1 MTTYTKVVVQD
12 EQTDEYL
19 IEFSED
25 ELKQIGWQ
33 LGDVLEWLDNK
44 DGSWTLKKKE
54 DRHG

>member
-1 MTTYTKVVVQD
+1 MMPCTKVIVLD
-12 EQTDEYL
+12 EQTQEYL
-19 IEFSED
+19 IEFSEE

-33 LGDVLEWLDNK
+33 LGDELVWSDNK

>member
-1 MTTYTKVVVQD
+1 MMPCTKVVVLD
-12 EQTDEYL
+12 EQTQEYL
-19 IEFSED
+19 IEFSEE

-33 LGDVLEWLDNK
+33 LGDELVWSDNK

>member
-1 MTTYTKVVVQD
+1 MTTWTKVVVHD

-33 LGDVLEWLDNK
+33 TGDELVWSDNK

>member
-33 LGDVLEWLDNK
+33 LGDVLEWSDNK

>member
-1 MTTYTKVVVQD
+1 MMPCTKVVVQD
-12 EQTDEYL
+12 EQTQEYL
-19 IEFSED
+19 IEFSEE

-33 LGDVLEWLDNK
+33 LGDELVWSDNK

>member
-1 MTTYTKVVVQD
+1 MTTWTKVVVHD

-19 IEFSED
+19 IEFSEE

-33 LGDVLEWLDNK
+33 PGDELVWSDNK

>member
-1 MTTYTKVVVQD
+1 MTTWTKVVVHD
-12 EQTDEYL
+12 DKTDEYL
-19 IEFSED
+19 IEFSEE

-33 LGDVLEWLDNK
+33 PGDELVWSDNK